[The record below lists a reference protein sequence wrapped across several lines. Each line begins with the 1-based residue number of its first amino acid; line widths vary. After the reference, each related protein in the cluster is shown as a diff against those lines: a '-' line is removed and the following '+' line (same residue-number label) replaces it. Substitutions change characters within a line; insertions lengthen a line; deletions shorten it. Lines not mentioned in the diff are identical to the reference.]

1 MICTSL
7 FIKQKSLEILHLKNK
22 NLIFDLMITYHGANF
37 TSHCH
42 YCYTQMG
49 VFAINRRSSRLSAHG
64 SG

>member
-37 TSHCH
+37 T
-42 YCYTQMG
+42 
-49 VFAINRRSSRLSAHG
+49 
-64 SG
+64 